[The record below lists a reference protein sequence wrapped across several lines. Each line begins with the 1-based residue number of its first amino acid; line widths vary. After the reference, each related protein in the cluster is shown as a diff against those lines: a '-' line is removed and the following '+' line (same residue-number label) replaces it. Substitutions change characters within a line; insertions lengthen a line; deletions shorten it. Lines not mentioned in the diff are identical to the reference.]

1 MPIEASGGD
10 IRVAEGQMK
19 EVMKYVKELEAK
31 VEALEAHVRRM
42 CEASLEGLQAEQ
54 DSDARGDNP
63 YGQGDGPDIRQNQL
77 ALMWV
82 SGAGLGELEKA
93 QTRIEELE
101 AENDVLSLS
110 LGEGIARVLE
120 LSRELA
126 IAERALV
133 EMVYL
138 TVGAH
143 VDNENLEIYI
153 ENAKARAAARRE
165 GEEEKWMTGSMWP
178 PR

>member
-93 QTRIEELE
+93 QARITELE
-101 AENDVLSLS
+101 AGFTD
-110 LGEGIARVLE
+110 
-120 LSRELA
+120 
-126 IAERALV
+126 AEQALV

-165 GEEEKWMTGSMWP
+165 GEEEKWMTGNMWP